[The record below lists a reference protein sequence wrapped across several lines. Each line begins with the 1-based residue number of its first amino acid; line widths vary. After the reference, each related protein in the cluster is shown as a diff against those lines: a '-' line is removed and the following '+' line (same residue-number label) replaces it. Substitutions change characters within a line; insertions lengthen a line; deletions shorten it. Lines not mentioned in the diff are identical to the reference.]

1 MWEGCGGGL
10 CGRDV
15 QEPGSV
21 GGVSMEEECGKRV
34 LRGLIVWEGCAGGLC
49 GRSEHGRRV

>member
-1 MWEGCGGGL
+1 MWEGCAGGL

-34 LRGLIVWEGCAGGLC
+34 FGRVNCLGGMCRRVVWE
-49 GRSEHGRRV
+49 E